1 MEDPLKVYDD
11 VLKIAVENNTTSDQR
26 KTIYNMTSKLFD
38 SYTFTRNKND
48 VNYADDNLNKL
59 ENGLLTFDQ
68 ANEFIIWLQS
78 KQTYS
83 SFNEEW

>member
-83 SFNEEW
+83 SFNE